1 MQTARAKPILF
12 VFGHTKIVY
21 LRMSF
26 FQSTEFYV
34 ILFLAAMAIVAFLAK
49 PHTAG
54 PASEYLLGATL
65 SADGGT
71 EPAIA
76 VDCDESGTVWLRRSG
91 IDGVDAS
98 GAVSAKIVVKGFNIT
113 VYERITPGNYGDSP
127 VDSALF
133 EFDFLAAERYWLRYE
148 SEATNSAATLTFRN
162 TPGYHAGAILK
173 Q

>member
-49 PHTAG
+49 PHTVG
-54 PASEYLLGATL
+54 PASEYLLGAAL
-65 SADGGT
+65 SADDGT
-71 EPAIA
+71 EPTIA

-148 SEATNSAATLTFRN
+148 SEATNSSATLTFRN

>member
-1 MQTARAKPILF
+1 
-12 VFGHTKIVY
+12 
-21 LRMSF
+21 MSF
-26 FQSTEFYV
+26 FHTTEFYV
-34 ILFLAAMAIVAFLAK
+34 ILFLVAMAIVAFLAK

-54 PASEYLLGATL
+54 PASEYLLGAAL

-148 SEATNSAATLTFRN
+148 SEATNSSATLTFRN